1 VSESSKLVQITS
13 VPTSVEEFLAQRT
26 KVATTP
32 EGGAVM
38 MVVALMVYANDEK
51 TGLQCLTVATDQ
63 SRLMDGPKGYKGRQ
77 LANNNLQ
84 RIRLQISGKEYLPSS
99 YVQGTSPQNG
109 YRLPNPP
116 YGFACSSNPYSGD
129 ASSGTYKVFV
139 ATSGAPTPRPVT
151 VKVNDKGIWKA
162 SEWSSL
168 IVGVQPPA
176 ATQTDDL

>member
-1 VSESSKLVQITS
+1 MSESKLVQIAS
-13 VPTSVEEFLAQRT
+13 VPTSIEEFLALRT
-26 KVATTP
+26 EVATTP

-38 MVVALMVYANDEK
+38 MVTALMVYAGDTE
-51 TGLQCLTVATDQ
+51 TGRQCLTVAVDQ

-77 LANNNLQ
+77 LSNNNLQ
-84 RIRLQISGKEYLPSS
+84 RIDLQIRGKEYTPNS

-109 YRLPNPP
+109 YQLPNPP
-116 YGFACSSNPYSGD
+116 YSFACSSNPYSGD

-139 ATSGAPTPRPVT
+139 TTSGAPTPRPVT

-176 ATQTDDL
+176 DTQADDL

>member
-1 VSESSKLVQITS
+1 MSESKLVQIDS
-13 VPTSVEEFLAQRT
+13 VPTSIEEFLSMRNE
-26 KVATTP
+26 VATTP

-38 MVVALMVYANDEK
+38 MVVALMVYADDEQV
-51 TGLQCLTVATDQ
+51 GLQCLTVAVDQ

-84 RIRLQISGKEYLPSS
+84 RIRLQIGGKEYMPNS

-109 YRLPNPP
+109 YRLPDDPP

-168 IVGVQPPA
+168 IVGVQTPQETRA
-176 ATQTDDL
+176 DDL

>member
-1 VSESSKLVQITS
+1 MRNE
-13 VPTSVEEFLAQRT
+13 
-26 KVATTP
+26 VATTP

-38 MVVALMVYANDEK
+38 MIVALMVYAKDEQV
-51 TGLQCLTVATDQ
+51 GLQCLTIAVDQ

-84 RIRLQISGKEYLPSS
+84 RIRLQISGKEYLPNS
-99 YVQGTSPQNG
+99 YVQGTSPQEG
-109 YRLPNPP
+109 YELPGLP
-116 YGFACSSNPYSGD
+116 YTLACSSNPYSGD

-151 VKVNDKGIWKA
+151 VKVNDKGLWKA

-176 ATQTDDL
+176 KTETDNL

>member
-1 VSESSKLVQITS
+1 MRDE
-13 VPTSVEEFLAQRT
+13 
-26 KVATTP
+26 VATAP

-38 MVVALMVYANDEK
+38 MVVALMVYARDEQA
-51 TGLQCLTVATDQ
+51 GLQCLTVAVDQ

-77 LANNNLQ
+77 LASNNLQ
-84 RIRLQISGKEYLPSS
+84 RIRLQIHGKEYTPSS

-109 YRLPNPP
+109 YQLPTPP
-116 YGFACSSNPYSGD
+116 YSFACSSNPYSGD
-129 ASSGTYKVFV
+129 ASSGTYKVFI

-168 IVGVQPPA
+168 IVGVKPPA
-176 ATQTDDL
+176 EAKTDDL